1 MRELKVRYKQAA
13 VGALWAL
20 IQPVV
25 AVAIFALIFGYFA
38 KMSSGGVPY
47 VVFAFSAVLPWTY
60 FAEALRR
67 SSTGLVADAELIR
80 KIYFPR
86 LLTPLAMVIAPL
98 AEFAGGFG
106 VLLALLAWFHLVP
119 GPQILLLPIFLLV
132 AMSLALSIGLWL
144 GPISVR
150 YRDVG
155 HALPFLIQV
164 WLYASPVAYP
174 ESLVPQRWR
183 ALYDLN
189 PMVGVISGFRWALLG
204 GGHPDL
210 QAMGLSVAVISI
222 LLAGGLVFFRNMER
236 SFADVI

>member
-1 MRELKVRYKQAA
+1 
-13 VGALWAL
+13 
-20 IQPVV
+20 
-25 AVAIFALIFGYFA
+25 
-38 KMSSGGVPY
+38 
-47 VVFAFSAVLPWTY
+47 
-60 FAEALRR
+60 
-67 SSTGLVADAELIR
+67 
-80 KIYFPR
+80 
-86 LLTPLAMVIAPL
+86 
-98 AEFAGGFG
+98 
-106 VLLALLAWFHLVP
+106 
-119 GPQILLLPIFLLV
+119 
-132 AMSLALSIGLWL
+132 
-144 GPISVR
+144 
-150 YRDVG
+150 VG